1 MQVRY
6 CSVCVIIFVD
16 YTHVKPSLYVF
27 DCIESLCGTH
37 SLCIL
42 AVVIMATTDA
52 RSSCPLLKWGQTTRR
67 SLNSQKFQIHYM

>member
-6 CSVCVIIFVD
+6 CSICVIIFVD

-27 DCIESLCGTH
+27 DFIESLYGAH
-37 SLCIL
+37 SLRIL